1 MHQRSQRAAT
11 KKVGLLREATVAEW
25 RHIKGVSR
33 AWSMC
38 GSQSK
43 KSIVPAKILAFV
55 DSPPC
60 LPTMAGCAREFS
72 GAGPFNQA
80 ISLQGI
86 HVQDGEAP
94 AKVNGIA
101 EMNRQLLQGRQ
112 IQLCYVVLDN

>member
-60 LPTMAGCAREFS
+60 LPTMAVYAREFS
-72 GAGPFNQA
+72 GAGPVNQA
-80 ISLQGI
+80 INLEGI
-86 HVQDGEAP
+86 HAQGGEAP
-94 AKVNGIA
+94 AKLNGID

-112 IQLCYVVLDN
+112 IQLCYVGLDN

>member
-33 AWSMC
+33 AWSMP
-38 GSQSK
+38 GSQRK
-43 KSIVPAKILAFV
+43 KSFVPAKNLAFV

-60 LPTMAGCAREFS
+60 LPTMAVYAREFS
-72 GAGPFNQA
+72 GAGPVNQA
-80 ISLQGI
+80 INLEGI
-86 HVQDGEAP
+86 HAQGGEAP
-94 AKVNGIA
+94 AKLNGID

-112 IQLCYVVLDN
+112 IQLCYVGLDN

>member
-1 MHQRSQRAAT
+1 MNQRSQRAAA
-11 KKVGLLREATVAEW
+11 KKVGLLHGATVAEW

-33 AWSMC
+33 AWSMS

-94 AKVNGIA
+94 AKVNGID

-112 IQLCYVVLDN
+112 IQLCYVGLDN